1 MNKSNPLVL
10 FFILTFVFSWLVW
23 FPAALNSM
31 GHLALPFSTMMLVIF
46 GAHGP
51 LLAALMLTYKE
62 GRWDAVK
69 TLLRAGVDLRL
80 KLVWWLVIL
89 SLPIVLGGLAVW
101 VSAQLNGFEF
111 DRTLLSQPA
120 MILPVFFV
128 LFFFGGS
135 FQEEFGWRGFAL
147 PKLLETYNPIIASL
161 ILGVIWGVWHYPLF
175 HVVESSQSFMRFE
188 LFLAFATAY
197 SFVFTWIYL
206 KTNKNVFAAL
216 LLHTAINTGFSIF
229 PPVEKELGGD
239 QSAFVY
245 LVTLCIVAAVFLV
258 LKDRTTW
265 FETSA

>member
-1 MNKSNPLVL
+1 MNKSNSLVP

-23 FPAALNSM
+23 IPAALHSV
-31 GHLALPFSTMMLVIF
+31 GRLALPFSTMMLVIF

-62 GRWDAVK
+62 GGWVAVK
-69 TLLRAGVDLRL
+69 ALLRAGFDLRL
-80 KLVWWLVIL
+80 KLVWWLVII
-89 SLPIVLGGLAVW
+89 SLPIALGGLAVW
-101 VSAQLNGFEF
+101 VSAQLNEFDF
-111 DRTLLSQPA
+111 DRTLLSQPV
-120 MILPVFFV
+120 MFLPTFFI

-147 PKLLETYNPIIASL
+147 PKLLETHNPMIASL
-161 ILGVIWGVWHYPLF
+161 ILGVVWGVWHYPLF
-175 HVVESSQSFMRFE
+175 HVVDSSQSFMRFE

-197 SFVFTWIYL
+197 SFVFTWVYL
-206 KTNKNVFAAL
+206 KTNNNLFTAL

-245 LVTLCIVAAVFLV
+245 LVILCVVVAVFLV
-258 LKDRTTW
+258 LKDRATW
-265 FETSA
+265 LKTFA

>member
-1 MNKSNPLVL
+1 MNKSYSLVY

-23 FPAALNSM
+23 IPAALNSM
-31 GHLALPFSTMMLVIF
+31 GRLTLPFPTMMLVLF

-51 LLAALMLTYKE
+51 LVAALMLTYKA
-62 GRWDAVK
+62 GRWNAVK
-69 TLLRAGVDLRL
+69 ALLRAGFDLRL

-89 SLPIVLGGLAVW
+89 SLPIALGWLAVW
-101 VSAQLNGFEF
+101 VSAQQNGFEF

-120 MILPVFFV
+120 MILPTFFV

-147 PKLLETYNPIIASL
+147 PKLLETNNPIIASL

-175 HVVESSQSFMRFE
+175 HIAGASQSFMRFD
-188 LFLAFATAY
+188 LFLAFTTAY
-197 SFVFTWIYL
+197 SFIFTWVYL
-206 KTNKNVFAAL
+206 KTNNNVFTAL
-216 LLHTAINTGFSIF
+216 LLHTAINTGFSLF

-245 LVTLCIVAAVFLV
+245 LVILCMAVAVFLV
-258 LKDRTTW
+258 LKDRAAW
-265 FETSA
+265 LKTSA